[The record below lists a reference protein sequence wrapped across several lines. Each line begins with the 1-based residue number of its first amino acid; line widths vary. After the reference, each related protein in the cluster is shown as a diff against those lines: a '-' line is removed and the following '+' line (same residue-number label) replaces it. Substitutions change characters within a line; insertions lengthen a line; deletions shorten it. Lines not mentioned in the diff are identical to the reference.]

1 MIKKKDSEAWFLGA
15 SNTMSWL
22 IVYDASEVFIV
33 YKIIL
38 IVTSETCVAWCGL
51 EEKN

>member
-22 IVYDASEVFIV
+22 IVYDASEVLIV
-33 YKIIL
+33 CKIIF
-38 IVTSETCVAWCGL
+38 IVTSETCVAWCAL
-51 EEKN
+51 EDKN